1 MAVFGFSP
9 VFRCASYGTGLL
21 PPSAAE
27 KAELDRRLDE
37 DDASP
42 DNTISWESIKTEA
55 AKRWQR

>member
-1 MAVFGFSP
+1 
-9 VFRCASYGTGLL
+9 L
-21 PPSAAE
+21 PPNAAE

-37 DDASP
+37 DDAEP